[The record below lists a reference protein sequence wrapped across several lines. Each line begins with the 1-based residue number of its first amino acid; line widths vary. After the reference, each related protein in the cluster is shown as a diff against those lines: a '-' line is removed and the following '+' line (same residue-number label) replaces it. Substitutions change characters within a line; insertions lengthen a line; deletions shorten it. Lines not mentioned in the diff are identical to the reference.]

1 MGKSSNAPPSP
12 PVAAASGS
20 ATKRNDSEPQPTNIA
35 VEGAKLLVQVAL
47 IAYACSLAYN
57 IRMFAINTYGRV
69 IHEFDPWFNF
79 RATEYLERNGW
90 TAFFQWFDYESW
102 YPLGRPVGTTIYPGM
117 QITAVAI
124 YRVLND
130 YANVPMSLNDVCC
143 FVPVWFGVSA
153 SLFLGLLAYESSGG
167 SRSAGAFAALIM
179 AVIPAHIMRS
189 VGGGFD
195 NESVAVTAMCSTF
208 YFWVRAL
215 RTESSW
221 LFGALAGLAYINM
234 VAAWGGYIFVL
245 NLIGL
250 HAAVL
255 VPCGRFGF
263 HTWKAY
269 SLFN

>member
-90 TAFFQWFDYESW
+90 DAFFKWFDYESW

-117 QITAVAI
+117 QITAVWI
-124 YRVLND
+124 HNFLNE
-130 YANVPMSLNDVCC
+130 YTSTPMSINDVCC
-143 FVPVWFGVSA
+143 YIPVWFGVSA
-153 SLFLGLLAYESSGG
+153 SLFLGLLTWECSGSLTAG
-167 SRSAGAFAALIM
+167 SFGALIM
-179 AVIPAHIMRS
+179 SVIPAH
-189 VGGGFD
+189 
-195 NESVAVTAMCSTF
+195 
-208 YFWVRAL
+208 
-215 RTESSW
+215 
-221 LFGALAGLAYINM
+221 
-234 VAAWGGYIFVL
+234 
-245 NLIGL
+245 
-250 HAAVL
+250 
-255 VPCGRFGF
+255 
-263 HTWKAY
+263 
-269 SLFN
+269 